1 LVELAMGTLALGL
14 FHQLSGGPLT
24 MMALASPEFILD
36 VVAPFAVYLV
46 FVAALVAVTFIDL
59 DYFIIPDRISLP
71 GIPLGIASSAAV
83 GHAIGIDLYDSL
95 IGAALGA
102 GVIIMLIVGYAALRG
117 REGMGGGDW
126 KLLGMIGA
134 WLGWQSLPFVLLLSS
149 VQGIALVLL
158 FGRAFAVEEL
168 PPEPGEVEDDTASEP
183 QSADSVGQ
191 LAIPFGPFLSLAAL
205 ELLLFGEE
213 IHRLLASTLSLGP

>member
-1 LVELAMGTLALGL
+1 MEGV
-14 FHQLSGGPLT
+14 
-24 MMALASPEFILD
+24 ASPEFMLD

-71 GIPLGIASSAAV
+71 GIPLGVAASAGV
-83 GHAIGIDLYDSL
+83 GHVLGVTLYDSL
-95 IGAALGA
+95 IGAVVGA
-102 GVIIMLIVGYAALRG
+102 GVIVMLILGYAALRG
-117 REGMGGGDW
+117 RPGMGGGDW

-134 WLGWQSLPFVLLLSS
+134 WLGWQSLPFILLLSS
-149 VQGIALVLL
+149 LQGIALVLL
-158 FGRAFAVEEL
+158 FGRAFAVDEL
-168 PPEPGEVEDDTASEP
+168 PPEPGVEGASASEA
-183 QSADSVGQ
+183 SAPAESVGQ

-213 IHRLLASTLSLGP
+213 IHAALASVMSLGP